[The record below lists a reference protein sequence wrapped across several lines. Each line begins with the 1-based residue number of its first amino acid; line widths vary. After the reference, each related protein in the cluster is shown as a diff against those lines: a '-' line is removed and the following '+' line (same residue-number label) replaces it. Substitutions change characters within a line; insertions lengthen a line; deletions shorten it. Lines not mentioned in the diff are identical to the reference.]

1 MEEGERKRKERWS
14 WRRRAAHLT
23 LVGASVL
30 QHGLNG
36 LCQTGIT
43 L

>member
-14 WRRRAAHLT
+14 WRAAHLT